1 MEITQA
7 EWTRFKNMLSAINTR
22 AVDDMMDWLESKGGI
37 ANVSFQE
44 MSSYGYALATKY
56 GEASASLSAQ
66 MYDEVAAASGMTL
79 PAAEVADTVSY
90 TEIAKAITKVAAQT
104 QNAQRVSDV
113 VGRYT
118 KRTGADT
125 MLKNA
130 ERDGAQ
136 FAWVP
141 AGDSCAFCIAL
152 ASRGWQ
158 FISKKSF
165 KNGHAE
171 HIHTNCDC
179 TYAVRFDK
187 KTNVAGYDP
196 QVYKD
201 MYYGAEGNTP
211 QEKINSMRRIQYQD
225 NKDKINA
232 QKRANYAAKNEK
244 FSMKRNSE
252 TSWTGKAV
260 NITEAQLS
268 ELKDL
273 AASKGFYLDPS
284 FNSFD
289 GDVKLVKD
297 FINTMDSN
305 LSNKTYM
312 RHTKIKLS
320 VSYTMKDADY
330 AETQGSNIIINGFAY
345 RDRELLKKDYEEK
358 VKIGWFTKESSYYD
372 IATHESGHVI
382 VYKNQLRTN
391 GVTEA
396 VYGKD
401 KIKSAN
407 EILNNISEYALKN
420 DDELIAEAYVKYRN
434 GSTDE
439 SVLRILEYCG
449 II

>member
-104 QNAQRVSDV
+104 QSAQRVSDV

-141 AGDSCAFCIAL
+141 SGDSCAFCIAL

-211 QEKINSMRRIQYQD
+211 QEKINSMRRMQYQA
-225 NKDKINA
+225 NPEKFRA
-232 QKRANYAAKNEK
+232 QKRENYAKHDTERKMLRLAKQGNTFVTKADPLFEYAKKIKPYEDFEDIVGHGDPISMVFKNLDGKESNVSAEEFADILEK
-244 FSMKRNSE
+244 GGIYKGGKIRLIACQTGAGDAIVPTYLAKRFNTIVMAPTE
-252 TSWTGKAV
+252 IV
-260 NITEAQLS
+260 NV
-268 ELKDL
+268 D
-273 AASKGFYLDPS
+273 
-284 FNSFD
+284 FD
-289 GDVKLVKD
+289 G
-297 FINTMDSN
+297 
-305 LSNKTYM
+305 
-312 RHTKIKLS
+312 KIILADNEE
-320 VSYTMKDADY
+320 DAKMGI
-330 AETQGSNIIINGFAY
+330 ETGIWAFFGPNG
-345 RDRELLKKDYEEK
+345 R
-358 VKIGWFTKESSYYD
+358 
-372 IATHESGHVI
+372 
-382 VYKNQLRTN
+382 
-391 GVTEA
+391 
-396 VYGKD
+396 
-401 KIKSAN
+401 
-407 EILNNISEYALKN
+407 IS
-420 DDELIAEAYVKYRN
+420 
-434 GSTDE
+434 
-439 SVLRILEYCG
+439 
-449 II
+449 